1 MASLEDRKPMTL
13 DEVEDLWERYQA
25 GIPQSEG
32 GDAPNNVVDMLK
44 KKEGL
49 TAASNKSITSLASDP
64 SRSST
69 STPASM
75 LSSSSAQSK
84 ASSVTEPSR
93 EPSPSPKRRRV
104 EAGSTTT
111 REPHPLFVTWNTISK
126 SGRRSLRGCIG
137 TFEDH
142 ELDEGLK
149 DYANIA
155 SVPTVLLWSVQL
167 SHLIQCLSRPSLP
180 SNYTTRASGPGVW
193 RYLVDRF

>member
-1 MASLEDRKPMTL
+1 MATIQHALYCFECLMASLEDRKPLTL
-13 DEVEDLWERYQA
+13 DRIEDLWERYQA
-25 GIPQSEG
+25 SIAQGER
-32 GDAPNNVVDMLK
+32 GDASDNVADILK
-44 KKEGL
+44 KKEGF
-49 TAASNKSITSLASDP
+49 TAASNKSITSLTSDP

-69 STPASM
+69 STPASV

-104 EAGSTTT
+104 EAGATLT

-155 SVPTVLLWSVQL
+155 FASTVV
-167 SHLIQCLSRPSLP
+167 
-180 SNYTTRASGPGVW
+180 
-193 RYLVDRF
+193 